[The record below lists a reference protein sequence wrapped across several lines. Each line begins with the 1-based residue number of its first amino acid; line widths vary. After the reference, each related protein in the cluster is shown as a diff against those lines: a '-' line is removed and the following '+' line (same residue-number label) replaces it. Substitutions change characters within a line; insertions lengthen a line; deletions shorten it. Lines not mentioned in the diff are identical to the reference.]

1 MIYEVALAI
10 KPETNEENL
19 SKIKE
24 IVNATVATVS
34 GEILVND
41 DWGVKN
47 FAQPLDNKYSR
58 GRYLYFMYKA
68 DTTINSEL
76 ERRFRINEDIIRF
89 ITVRLGPDE
98 EQETIL
104 KNYNNPNNQTVM
116 GDKDEDMEKD
126 RRTFSKKRSCWFSAN
141 KTEPDWK
148 NPRTYSWLVNEF
160 GKISPARVTGL
171 RPYYQRMATSA
182 IKRGRCM
189 GLISF
194 LSNRTAYRD

>member
-1 MIYEVALAI
+1 MIYEIALVV
-10 KPETNEENL
+10 KPETTEDVL
-19 SKIKE
+19 AKVKE
-24 IVNATVATVS
+24 IVTGTLATVS
-34 GEILVND
+34 GELLIHD
-41 DWGVKN
+41 DWGIKQ
-47 FAQPLDNKYSR
+47 FAQTLASKYTR
-58 GRYLYFMYKA
+58 GRYVYFMYKS

-98 EQETIL
+98 EQDNIV
-104 KNYNNPNNQTVM
+104 KAYNNPNQISAS
-116 GDKDEDMEKD
+116 GERDEDEKD

-160 GKISPARVTGL
+160 GKISPARVSGL

-189 GLISF
+189 GLISC